1 MTKNDES
8 GFGMR
13 DSGFEER
20 RTENGER
27 RTKNEERRTTPTFR
41 AYIDLARP
49 FTLVA
54 PALGFISGAATAI
67 GAFPREPW
75 SAHLIVAPI
84 IGSVMAAVLNAGNNA
99 LNQIYDLDID
109 RVNKPK
115 RPLPSGR
122 LTIPQVWAFTAVTY
136 VLALALAWLD
146 APRGQ
151 HECFWLVAIAA
162 VCTFIYSMPPL
173 RTKRLG
179 IWANITIAVPR
190 GVLLKVAGWSSVKTI
205 AGVEPW
211 YIGAVFGL
219 FLLGATTTKDF
230 ADMEG
235 DRRGGCR
242 TLPIQ
247 LGVRRAAWMISPS
260 FVVPFLMIPL
270 GAWMRIL
277 TGDFW
282 LLQLL
287 GAVMTLYGVYVC
299 VLMLRRPEDLAVEE
313 NHVSWAHMYRMM
325 FVAQIGFALA
335 YLL

>member
-1 MTKNDES
+1 MTGTANDE
-8 GFGMR
+8 R
-13 DSGFEER
+13 RNTNVEPRTADAER
-20 RTENGER
+20 R
-27 RTKNEERRTTPTFR
+27 TFR
-41 AYIDLARP
+41 AYVDLGRP

-54 PALGFISGAATAI
+54 PALGFISGALTAI
-67 GAFPREPW
+67 GAAQREPW
-75 SAHLIVAPI
+75 SPTLLVAPF
-84 IGSVMAAVLNAGNNA
+84 IGATMAALLNAGNNA
-99 LNQIYDLDID
+99 LNQIYDLEID

-122 LTIPQVWAFTAVTY
+122 LTIAEVWWFTNITY
-136 VLALALAWLD
+136 ALALVLAWLV
-146 APRGQ
+146 APKGR
-151 HECFWLVAIAA
+151 HECFWLVAVAV
-162 VCTFIYSMPPL
+162 VCTYLYSVPPF

-179 IWANITIAVPR
+179 IWANVTIAIPR

-205 AGVEPW
+205 VGLEPW
-211 YIGAVFGL
+211 YIGAIFGL

-247 LGVRRAAWMISPS
+247 YGVRRAAWMISPS
-260 FVVPFLMIPL
+260 FVIPFIMINV
-270 GAWMRIL
+270 GAATGVL
-277 TGDFW
+277 TGNFW

-287 GAVMTLYGVYVC
+287 GAVMTVYGLYVLY
-299 VLMLRRPEDLAVEE
+299 LMLRRPEDLAVEE

>member
-1 MTKNDES
+1 VTINGSEP
-8 GFGMR
+8 
-13 DSGFEER
+13 
-20 RTENGER
+20 RTA
-27 RTKNEERRTTPTFR
+27 R
-41 AYIDLARP
+41 AYLDLARP

-54 PALGFISGAATAI
+54 PALGFISGALTAV
-67 GAFPREPW
+67 GAAPREPW
-75 SAHLIVAPI
+75 RAALLAAPF
-84 IGSVMAAVLNAGNNA
+84 IGSAMAALLNAGNNA

-122 LTIPQVWAFTAVTY
+122 LTIAQAWRFTSVTY
-136 VLALALAWLD
+136 ALALVLAWLV
-146 APRGQ
+146 APHGR
-151 HECFWLVAIAA
+151 HECFWLVAVAV
-162 VCTFIYSMPPL
+162 VCTFIYSVPPL

-179 IWANITIAVPR
+179 IWANVTIAIPR

-205 AGVEPW
+205 AGIEPW
-211 YIGAVFGL
+211 YIGAIFGL

-230 ADMEG
+230 ADMDG

-247 LGVRRAAWMISPS
+247 YGVRRAAWMISPS
-260 FVVPFLMIPL
+260 FVAPFLMIPI
-270 GAWMRIL
+270 GAWLHVL
-277 TGDFW
+277 TGTFW
-282 LLQLL
+282 LLQAL
-287 GAVMTLYGVYVC
+287 GVVMSVYGLYVLY
-299 VLMLRRPEDLAVEE
+299 LMLRRPEDLAVEE

>member
-1 MTKNDES
+1 VTETD
-8 GFGMR
+8 
-13 DSGFEER
+13 
-20 RTENGER
+20 RTPHSAP
-27 RTKNEERRTTPTFR
+27 RTSVRS
-41 AYIDLARP
+41 YVDLARP

-54 PALGFISGAATAI
+54 PALGFISGALTAFGAAPRELWAPELLTAPLI
-67 GAFPREPW
+67 GA
-75 SAHLIVAPI
+75 A
-84 IGSVMAAVLNAGNNA
+84 MAALLNAGNNA

-122 LTIPQVWAFTAVTY
+122 LTIQQVWWFTNITY
-136 VLALALAWLD
+136 ALALGLAWLV
-146 APRGQ
+146 APGKR
-151 HECFWLVAIAA
+151 HECFWLVAIAV
-162 VCTFIYSMPPL
+162 VCTYLYSVPPF

-179 IWANITIAVPR
+179 IWANVTIAIPR

-205 AGVEPW
+205 VGVEPW
-211 YIGAVFGL
+211 YIGCIFGL

-247 LGVRRAAWMISPS
+247 YGVRRAAWMISPS
-260 FVVPFLMIPL
+260 FVIPFVMINI
-270 GAWMRIL
+270 GAAMRIL
-277 TGDFW
+277 TGNFW
-282 LLQLL
+282 LLQIL
-287 GAVMTLYGVYVC
+287 GVVMTLYGLYVLY
-299 VLMLRRPEDLAVEE
+299 LMLRRPEDLAVEE

>member
-1 MTKNDES
+1 MTTSGIGIRAS
-8 GFGMR
+8 GFG
-13 DSGFEER
+13 
-20 RTENGER
+20 T
-27 RTKNEERRTTPTFR
+27 R

-54 PALGFISGAATAI
+54 PALGFISGALTAV
-67 GAFPREPW
+67 GAAPRERW
-75 SAHLIVAPI
+75 SASLLVAPLV
-84 IGSVMAAVLNAGNNA
+84 GSAMAALLNAGNNA

-109 RVNKPK
+109 RVNKPR

-122 LTIPQVWAFTAVTY
+122 LTIRQVWWFTNASYAVSL
-136 VLALALAWLD
+136 VLAWLV
-146 APRGQ
+146 APAGR
-151 HECFWLVAIAA
+151 HECFWLVLIAVA
-162 VCTFIYSMPPL
+162 CTYIYSVPPL

-179 IWANITIAVPR
+179 IWANVTIAIPR
-190 GVLLKVAGWSSVKTI
+190 GMLLKVAGWSSVKTI
-205 AGVEPW
+205 VGVEPW
-211 YIGAVFGL
+211 YIGAIFGL

-247 LGVRRAAWMISPS
+247 YGVRRAAWMISPS
-260 FVVPFLMIPL
+260 FVVPFLMINL
-270 GAWMRIL
+270 GAAVGIL
-277 TGDFW
+277 TGHAA
-282 LLQLL
+282 LLQVL
-287 GAVMTLYGVYVC
+287 GGVMTAYGLYVLY
-299 VLMLRRPEDLAVEE
+299 LMLRRPEDLAVEE

>member
-1 MTKNDES
+1 MKL
-8 GFGMR
+8 
-13 DSGFEER
+13 
-20 RTENGER
+20 
-27 RTKNEERRTTPTFR
+27 R
-41 AYIDLARP
+41 AYVDLGRP

-54 PALGFISGAATAI
+54 PALGFISGALTAI
-67 GAFPREPW
+67 GAAPRD
-75 SAHLIVAPI
+75 ALTAGILIPPL
-84 IGSVMAAVLNAGNNA
+84 IGSLMAAMLNAGNNA
-99 LNQIYDLDID
+99 LNQIYDLEID
-109 RVNKPK
+109 RVNKPT

-122 LTIPQVWAFTAVTY
+122 LSIPEVWGFTIVTY
-136 VLALALAWLD
+136 VLALILAWLV
-146 APRGQ
+146 APGGR
-151 HECFWLVAIAA
+151 HECFWLVAIAV
-162 VCTFIYSMPPL
+162 VCTYLYSVPPF

-179 IWANITIAVPR
+179 IWANLTIAIPR
-190 GVLLKVAGWSSVKTI
+190 GTLLKVAGWSSAKTI

-211 YIGAVFGL
+211 YIGAIFGL

-247 LGVRRAAWMISPS
+247 YGVRRAAWMISPS

-270 GAWMRIL
+270 GAWLQIL
-277 TGDFW
+277 TGNFM
-282 LLQLL
+282 LLQIL
-287 GAVMTLYGVYVC
+287 GAVMTTYGIYVC
-299 VLMLRRPEDLAVEE
+299 YLMLRRPEELAVEA

>member
-1 MTKNDES
+1 MN
-8 GFGMR
+8 
-13 DSGFEER
+13 
-20 RTENGER
+20 
-27 RTKNEERRTTPTFR
+27 R
-41 AYIDLARP
+41 AAYLELARP

-54 PALGFISGAATAI
+54 PALGFVSGALTAV
-67 GAFPREPW
+67 GAAPREPW
-75 SAHLIVAPI
+75 SSTLLVPAI
-84 IGSVMAAVLNAGNNA
+84 IGSAMAAVLNAGNNA

-115 RPLPSGR
+115 RPIPTGR
-122 LTIPQVWAFTAVTY
+122 VSIAEAWWFSVVTY
-136 VLALALAWLD
+136 ALALVLAWLV
-146 APRGQ
+146 APGGR
-151 HECFWLVAIAA
+151 HECFWLVAVAV
-162 VCTFIYSMPPL
+162 VCTLLYSVPPF

-179 IWANITIAVPR
+179 IWANVTIAIPR

-205 AGVEPW
+205 VGIEPW
-211 YIGAVFGL
+211 YIGAIFGL

-247 LGVRRAAWMISPS
+247 YGVRRAAWMISPS
-260 FVVPFLMIPL
+260 FVVPFLMIPI
-270 GAWMRIL
+270 GAWIGVL

-282 LLQLL
+282 SLQLL
-287 GAVMTLYGVYVC
+287 GCVMTAYGIYVC
-299 VLMLRRPEDLAVEE
+299 YLMLRRPEELAVEE